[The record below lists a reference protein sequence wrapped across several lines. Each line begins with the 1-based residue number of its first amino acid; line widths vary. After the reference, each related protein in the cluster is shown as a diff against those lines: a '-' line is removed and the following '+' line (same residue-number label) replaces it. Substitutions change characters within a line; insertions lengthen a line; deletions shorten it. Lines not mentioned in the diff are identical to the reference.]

1 MNESPPRPRCGPGR
15 WLTARSPELREVQSA
30 RTVLHQGTRTRHWIG
45 IQVGSYWL
53 RFTHS
58 GFTNKMLLIRHRVPS
73 GLLKFCHQAGVRL
86 SSTAATEKH
95 GLVLGVYKDGDKYT
109 LTEEAGKF
117 NKKTG
122 GRLDELLQCASVT
135 GKLSESRLLFGLT
148 PEFPAVAVVGLGD
161 RHRQDVD
168 HAEDVHAG
176 RENVRTA
183 VAGGVRALREVRC
196 SHVTVEPAGEPEAS
210 AEGAHLALWAY
221 DELKAEK
228 SRQKSVEL
236 SCTDG
241 DSEPWRR
248 GVHRAAGQN
257 LARTLMEMPANH
269 LTPTLFC
276 QRVSETMA
284 GLPVEVTIRDE
295 AWIRQNNMGA
305 FLSVARGSVE
315 PPRLLELSYSGA
327 ASDSAPLAIVGKGVT
342 FDSGGISLKPSN
354 KMDKMRADMGGAAC
368 TAGVLYAAARLGLA
382 ANLRAFI
389 PLCENMPGG
398 RATKPGDVVTAM
410 SGKTIQV
417 DHTDF
422 EGRLILVDAMWY
434 AQQVCKPRAMLDM
447 ATLTYDMVVALGSA
461 AVGVFTNSTAAW
473 RHLRAAGSATGDRVW
488 RMPLWRHYTNYMTD
502 CELADL
508 NNIGTMAGPG
518 MCWPGGACSAA
529 AFLREFVSEDLP
541 WLHLDIAGT
550 MENSADDVR
559 YLPKGMSGRPT
570 RTVLQFAETLC
581 RDERPATD

>member
-1 MNESPPRPRCGPGR
+1 MMFLLRLKAQPG
-15 WLTARSPELREVQSA
+15 LCQQMMA
-30 RTVLHQGTRTRHWIG
+30 
-45 IQVGSYWL
+45 
-53 RFTHS
+53 
-58 GFTNKMLLIRHRVPS
+58 
-73 GLLKFCHQAGVRL
+73 RL
-86 SSTAATEKH
+86 SSTAANAKH

-122 GRLDELLQCASVT
+122 GRLDEMLQCASVT

-148 PEFPAVAVVGLGD
+148 PEFPAVAVV
-161 RHRQDVD
+161 
-168 HAEDVHAG
+168 
-176 RENVRTA
+176 
-183 VAGGVRALREVRC
+183 GGVRALREVRC

-228 SRQKSVEL
+228 SRQKPVEL

-284 GLPVEVTIRDE
+284 GLPVEVTVRDE

-368 TAGVLYAAARLGLA
+368 TAGVLYAAARLGLT

-417 DHTDF
+417 DNTDA

-434 AQQVCKPRAMLDM
+434 AQQVCRPRAMLDM
-447 ATLTYDMVVALGSA
+447 ATLTGAMAVALGTG

-488 RMPLWRHYTNYMTD
+488 RMPLWKHYTKSMTKCD
-502 CELADL
+502 LADL
-508 NNIGTMAGPG
+508 NNIGGAT
-518 MCWPGGACSAA
+518 GGGSCTAA
-529 AFLREFVSEDLP
+529 AFLKEFVSEDLP

-550 MENSADDVR
+550 MENSADDVP

-581 RDERPATD
+581 RDERPVTD